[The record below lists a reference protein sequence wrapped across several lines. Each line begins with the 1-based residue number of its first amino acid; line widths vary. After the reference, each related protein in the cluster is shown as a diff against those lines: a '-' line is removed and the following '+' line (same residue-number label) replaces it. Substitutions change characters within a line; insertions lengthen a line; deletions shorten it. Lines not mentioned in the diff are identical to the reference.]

1 MESQKIK
8 WGIISTAKIGRTKVI
23 PGIQGS
29 ERCEVVAISSR
40 DGDNAASAA
49 KQLGIPK
56 AYDSYEAMLADPE
69 IDAVYNPLPNH
80 LHVEWTIKAMQAGK
94 HVLCEKPIGL
104 DAKEA
109 QRLLDETK
117 KHPDLKVMEAFMYRF
132 HPQWQ
137 AVKDLVMDGTIGEV
151 KVIQSIFSYFNVD
164 PQNVR
169 NQADIGGGGL
179 MDIGCYCI
187 SFARFLFNEEP
198 KRVVSL
204 MEHDTNFKTDRIA
217 SGILDFSEGKSSLFT
232 CSTQLMPYQR
242 CVVMGTEGCIEI
254 LIPVNAP
261 TDVETQ
267 INLITKE
274 ESMEIRFP
282 KVDQYTL
289 QAHSFAKA
297 VQDDTAVPT
306 PLTDALSNMQTI
318 DAMVESAKSGS
329 WVVLGGQ

>member
-23 PGIQGS
+23 PAIQKS
-29 ERCEVVAISSR
+29 ERCEVLAISSR
-40 DGDNAASAA
+40 DRDNAQSVA

-56 AYDSYEAMLADPE
+56 AYDSYEGLLADPE

-80 LHVEWTIKAMQAGK
+80 LHVEWTIKALEAGK

-109 QRLLDETK
+109 QRLLDEAK
-117 KHPDLKVMEAFMYRF
+117 KYPDLKVMEAFMYRF

-137 AVKDLVMDGTIGEV
+137 AVKKLVLDGAIGQV
-151 KVIQSIFSYFNVD
+151 KVVQSFFSYFNVD
-164 PQNVR
+164 ANNVR

-187 SFARFLFNEEP
+187 SFPRFLFEEEP

-204 MEHDTNFKTDRIA
+204 MDHDPNFKTDRIA
-217 SGILDFSEGKSSLFT
+217 SGILDFSDGKSSLFT

-242 CVVMGTEGCIEI
+242 CVVLGTEGYIEI

-261 TDVETQ
+261 IDKKTQ

-274 ESMEIRFP
+274 KSTEVHFEM
-282 KVDQYTL
+282 VDQYTL
-289 QAHSFAKA
+289 QAQVFAEA
-297 VQDDTAVPT
+297 VQNNTDVPT
-306 PLTDALSNMQTI
+306 PLTDALWNMKTI
-318 DAMVESAKSGS
+318 DAMVESAKNGT
-329 WVVLGGQ
+329 WVMM